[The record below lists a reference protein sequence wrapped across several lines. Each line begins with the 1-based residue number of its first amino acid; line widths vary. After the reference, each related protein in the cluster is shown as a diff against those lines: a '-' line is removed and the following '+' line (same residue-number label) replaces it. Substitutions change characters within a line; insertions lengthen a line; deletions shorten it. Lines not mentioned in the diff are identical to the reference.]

1 MKTKYKKISIALSL
15 FLHDRK
21 FICNAFYDP
30 KLIWGPMGLSL
41 QENRLHSFLIDIDLG
56 LKTKSIEDT
65 LLKEAM
71 KHRPDG
77 NMSTWGPA
85 LHEGQQTWVG
95 LDPQVLSTTYSELLE
110 IFHRL
115 PIKKNDLLVDL
126 GAGYGRAGLVLKKFY
141 PETFY
146 WGVEYVNE
154 RVVEGSRIF
163 KNYQCHLAKLIQ
175 GDLTDDS
182 LSIPVAKY
190 YFLYDFGHTH
200 AIASLLKKIKN
211 YKHQFFIIARGH
223 GSRSI
228 IDQEHPWLSQVHRP
242 YHTENYSLYSNFTSL
257 I

>member
-1 MKTKYKKISIALSL
+1 MKTKYLKASINLSL

-21 FICNAFYDP
+21 YIYNAFYDP
-30 KLIWGPMGLSL
+30 ALIWGPLGLSL
-41 QENRLHSFLIDIDLG
+41 QENRLHSFLIDSDLT
-56 LKTKSIEDT
+56 LKTKDIET
-65 LLKEAM
+65 NLLKEAM

-141 PETFY
+141 PEAKY
-146 WGVEYVNE
+146 WGVEYVAQ
-154 RVVEGSRIF
+154 RVEEGSRIF
-163 KNYQCHLAKLIQ
+163 KKYHCLQATLIH
-175 GDLTDDS
+175 GDLTDDK
-182 LSIPVAKY
+182 LQIPEAKF

-200 AIASLLKKIKN
+200 AIAELLKKIQSF
-211 YKHQFFIIARGH
+211 KHQFFVIARGY

-228 IDQEHPWLSQVHRP
+228 IDQEHPWLSQVFKP
-242 YHTENYSLYSNFTSL
+242 YHNENFSLYSNFTSL
-257 I
+257 S